1 MRVGSK
7 ESGRG
12 REKGAGGG
20 DKNGKHK
27 RQIQSA
33 ELIKNNDNK
42 VSALIIQDQ
51 ENALSFE
58 HVILMEQIVCTRCQ
72 INFQILRDC
81 NTNNEVKKYRAESRR

>member
-1 MRVGSK
+1 MEEGER
-7 ESGRG
+7 RG
-12 REKGAGGG
+12 RGGG

-58 HVILMEQIVCTRCQ
+58 HVILMEQIVCTSWQ

-81 NTNNEVKKYRAESRR
+81 NTTDNPHFFTSVC